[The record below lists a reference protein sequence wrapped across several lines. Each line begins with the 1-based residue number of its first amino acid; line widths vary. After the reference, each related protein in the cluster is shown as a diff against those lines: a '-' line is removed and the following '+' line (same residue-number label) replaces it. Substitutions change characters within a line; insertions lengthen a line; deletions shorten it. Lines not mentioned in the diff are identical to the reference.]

1 VNVLV
6 TGASGFLGGHVVPLL
21 VTRGDTVTA
30 LARSQEAADRVTALG
45 ATPVHGDLDDPASID
60 EAFAASGADTLANLV
75 SLGFGHAP
83 AIVAAAEEAGLKR
96 AVFVSTTAIF
106 TTLNAGSKAKREAAE
121 NTIRASALD
130 WTILRPTMIYGT
142 PKDRNMA
149 RLLRLIRRSPVV
161 PLPGGGRRLQQPV
174 HVDDLAAA
182 VAAALDFTTAP
193 ASRHQAYDIAG
204 PEPLT
209 FRRIVEEA
217 AAALDRHPRLL
228 PVPLPPLIGVLRLYE
243 RLAPNPR
250 LKSEQ
255 LERLAEDK
263 AFDIGPARR
272 DLGYAPRSFAE
283 GMAQEVAL
291 LSSRP

>member
-1 VNVLV
+1 MNVLV

-21 VTRGDTVTA
+21 TARGHTVTA
-30 LARSQEAADRVTALG
+30 LARSSAAASRVLSLG
-45 ATPVHGDLDDPASID
+45 ATPVAGDLDDPASLD
-60 EAFAASGADTLANLV
+60 EAFSASGAEALANLA

-106 TTLNAGSKAKREAAE
+106 TTHDTGSRSTREAAE
-121 NTIRASALD
+121 ETIRASALV
-130 WTILRPTMIYGT
+130 WTILRPTMIYGA
-142 PKDRNMA
+142 PADRNMA
-149 RLLRLIRRSPVV
+149 RLLRLVARSPVV

-174 HVDDLAAA
+174 HVDDVAEA
-182 VAAALDFTTAP
+182 VVAALDPSAGA
-193 ASRHQAYDIAG
+193 ASHYQAYDIAG

-217 AAALDRHPRLL
+217 AAAVGRRPRLV
-228 PVPLPPLIGVLRLYE
+228 PVPLAAPVAALRLYE
-243 RLAPNPR
+243 RVARSPR
-250 LKSEQ
+250 LKAEQ

-272 DLGYAPRSFAE
+272 DLGYDPRPFAH
-283 GMAQEVAL
+283 GVAQEAAMVR
-291 LSSRP
+291 SP